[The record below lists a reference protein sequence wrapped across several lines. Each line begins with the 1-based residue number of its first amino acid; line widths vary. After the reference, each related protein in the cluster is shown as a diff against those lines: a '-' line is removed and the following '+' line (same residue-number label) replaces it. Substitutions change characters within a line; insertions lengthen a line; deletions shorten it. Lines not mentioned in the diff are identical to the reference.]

1 MKTCGEVMTRNPHC
15 CLPNDSVQMAAQMMK
30 KANIGSIPV
39 IDNNQDRRLIGIL
52 TDRDLVLSVVVD
64 GRGAKSTM
72 VEEVMTRKVETC
84 FVDDNLQ
91 VAIDKMSKFQYRRLP
106 VVDLE
111 NKILGII
118 AQADIAIRVD
128 EPQETAA
135 MVKKIS
141 RSDTK

>member
-1 MKTCGEVMTRNPHC
+1 MTRNPHC

-39 IDNNQDRRLIGIL
+39 IDDNQNRHLIGIL
-52 TDRDLVLSVVVD
+52 TDRDLVLSVVVE

-72 VEEVMTRKVETC
+72 VEEVMTQKVETC
-84 FVDDNLQ
+84 FVDDDLQ

-106 VVDLE
+106 VVDAD

-118 AQADIAIRVD
+118 AQADIATRVD

-135 MVKKIS
+135 LVKNIS